1 MMHEEEIIEA
11 LSTWIREDHVTKV
24 AAVQVPTGNDAPFVK
39 RAVEHSDAEPVYIS
53 MGGVAGIDIASAAQ
67 TPIAV
72 TFKKKVIIVYEFDA
86 IVSCDPSTCAAIS
99 AAIKKNRVPVIL
111 VANSFRSKGS
121 ELPKG
126 HVFFSLA
133 EKNDVIPIYSK
144 KIKGIDGAKDA
155 LRGVEAEYRG
165 DGIALGGVFDNYLNH
180 ATPIDAALRIANS
193 FSSADIAA
201 ESMRRCGCFD
211 DPYSFLP
218 ISMASHVFREL
229 GATPTIGT
237 FGTVWSKTNA
247 MYAKMNSSRVV
258 ERAMVD
264 AGSRQAWHA
273 AAGIDTVRCMVS
285 AALARD
291 DVREAADVADR
302 AGLTHAALLAT
313 MRLWKTK
320 YTLATHAKIRKVMK
334 ISL

>member
-11 LSTWIREDHVTKV
+11 LSTWIQTNHETKV
-24 AAVQVPTGNDAPFVK
+24 AAVQVPMGNDAPFVK
-39 RAVEHSDAEPVYIS
+39 RAVERADAEPVYIS
-53 MGGVAGIDIASAAQ
+53 MGGVAGVDIASAAH

-72 TFKKKVIIVYEFDA
+72 TFKKKVIVVYEFDA

-126 HVFFSLA
+126 HVFFTLDLQ
-133 EKNDVIPIYSK
+133 NDVVPIYSK
-144 KIKGIDGAKDA
+144 KIKGVDGAKDA

-180 ATPIDAALRIANS
+180 AATPIDAALRIANS

-201 ESMRRCGCFD
+201 EGMRRCGCFD

-218 ISMASHVFREL
+218 ISMAAHVFREL

-247 MYAKMNSSRVV
+247 MYAKMNSGRVV

-273 AAGIDTVRCMVS
+273 AAGIDMVRCMVS

-291 DVREAADVADR
+291 DVRGAADVADR

-313 MRLWKTK
+313 MRLWKSK
-320 YTLATHAKIRKVMK
+320 YNLATHAKIRKA
-334 ISL
+334 INS

>member
-11 LSTWIREDHVTKV
+11 LSTWIRTNHDTKV
-24 AAVQVPTGNDAPFVK
+24 AAVQVPMGNDAPLVK
-39 RAVEHSDAEPVYIS
+39 RAVERADAEPVYIS
-53 MGGVAGIDIASAAQ
+53 MGGVAGVDIASAAH

-72 TFKKKVIIVYEFDA
+72 TFKKKVIVVYEFDA

-111 VANSFRSKGS
+111 IANSFRSKGS

-126 HVFFSLA
+126 HVFFSLNQ
-133 EKNDVIPIYSK
+133 NDVIPIYSK

-180 ATPIDAALRIANS
+180 ATTPIDAALRIANS

-201 ESMRRCGCFD
+201 EGMRRCGCFD

-247 MYAKMNSSRVV
+247 MYAKMNSGRVV

-273 AAGIDTVRCMVS
+273 AAGIDMVRCMVS

-291 DVREAADVADR
+291 DVRGAADVADR
-302 AGLTHAALLAT
+302 AGLTPAALLAT

-320 YTLATHAKIRKVMK
+320 YNLATHAKIRKS
-334 ISL
+334 INS

>member
-11 LSTWIREDHVTKV
+11 LSTWIREDHDTKV
-24 AAVQVPTGNDAPFVK
+24 AAIQVPMGNDAPLVK
-39 RAVEHSDAEPVYIS
+39 RAVERADAEPVYIS
-53 MGGVAGIDIASAAQ
+53 MGGVAGVDIASAAH

-72 TFKKKVIIVYEFDA
+72 TFKKKVIVVYEFDA

-126 HVFFSLA
+126 HVFFTLDLQD
-133 EKNDVIPIYSK
+133 DVIPIYSK

-180 ATPIDAALRIANS
+180 AATPIDAALRIANS

-201 ESMRRCGCFD
+201 EGMRRCGCFD

-218 ISMASHVFREL
+218 ISMAAHIFREL

-247 MYAKMNSSRVV
+247 MYAKMNSGRVV

-273 AAGIDTVRCMVS
+273 AAGIDMVRCMVS

-320 YTLATHAKIRKVMK
+320 YNLATHAKIRKA
-334 ISL
+334 INS

>member
-1 MMHEEEIIEA
+1 MLNEEEIIEA
-11 LSTWIREDHVTKV
+11 LSTWIREDHATKV
-24 AAVQVPTGNDAPFVK
+24 AAVQVPIGNDAPIVK
-39 RAVEHSDAEPVYIS
+39 RAIENADAEPVWIS
-53 MGGVAGIDIASAAQ
+53 MGGVAGVDIASAAQ

-72 TFKKKVIIVYEFDA
+72 TFKKKVIVVYEFDA
-86 IVSCDPSTCAAIS
+86 IVSNDPSTCAAIS
-99 AAIKKNRVPVIL
+99 AAIRKNRVPVIL

-121 ELPKG
+121 EVPKG
-126 HVFFSLA
+126 HAFFTLGQ
-133 EKNDVIPIYSK
+133 NDVIPIYTK
-144 KIKGIDGAKDA
+144 NTKGIDGAKDA

-180 ATPIDAALRIANS
+180 AATPIDAAFRIAES

-201 ESMRRCGCFD
+201 EGMRRCGCFD

-218 ISMASHVFREL
+218 VSTASHVFREL
-229 GATPTIGT
+229 GATPAIGT

-264 AGSRQAWHA
+264 AGSRQPWHA
-273 AAGIDTVRCMVS
+273 AAGIDMVRCMVS

-313 MRLWKTK
+313 MRLWKSK
-320 YTLATHAKIRKVMK
+320 YTLATHAKIRK